1 MPIPSEKLQ
10 KILANKGLGSRRELE
25 TWISAGRVS
34 VNGKISKLG
43 DRALPTDKIRVDGRL
58 IKTSKNAAKT
68 KVLMY
73 HKPEGVI
80 CTRSDPEGRRTIFD
94 RLPPIKNGR
103 WINIGRLDI
112 NTTGLLLFTNN
123 GELANKLTH
132 PSSEVEREYAIRVKG
147 AVTDEMATNL
157 TEGVSLEDGQA
168 RFEHFMSAGAAEGV
182 NQWYYGVVVEGRNRV
197 VRRLIESQG
206 LTVSRLMR
214 VRYGPITMPKWLK
227 VGRWDELNE
236 KQVKQIEDFL
246 AGDDDQ

>member
-132 PSSEVEREYAIRVKG
+132 PSSEVERE
-147 AVTDEMATNL
+147 
-157 TEGVSLEDGQA
+157 
-168 RFEHFMSAGAAEGV
+168 
-182 NQWYYGVVVEGRNRV
+182 
-197 VRRLIESQG
+197 
-206 LTVSRLMR
+206 
-214 VRYGPITMPKWLK
+214 
-227 VGRWDELNE
+227 
-236 KQVKQIEDFL
+236 
-246 AGDDDQ
+246 